1 MEEYGKD
8 CRGIY
13 LILNPKSGK
22 GGRRSA
28 KRNALVQARRLRDR
42 LGVGLEL
49 LPTAYAGH
57 ATELSK
63 ALSQDDGAR
72 VVAIGGDG
80 TVNETASGLIGGRS
94 PLGIVPMGSGN
105 GLARHLGVP
114 LGPTA
119 AVNLA
124 FSGRVIDMDCGVI
137 GGRHFFTTAGVGL
150 DAEVGWA
157 FANLSGRGLA
167 NYIRA
172 TTELFFRY
180 RPKRYRIEV
189 DGQVL
194 EREALMVTFAN
205 ASQFGNNAI
214 IAPHARVNDGWLD
227 MVIVKPFPK
236 VAIGVLASML
246 MSGRVDRVS
255 YVESI
260 RFRHTRVE
268 LEGEQGKGHVDG
280 EPFALEKSFEVSVV
294 PSALRAI
301 AGVRA
306 KEIREMDGA
315 QGGGKENGLLH
326 RK

>member
-1 MEEYGKD
+1 M
-8 CRGIY
+8 Y

-28 KRNALVQARRLRDR
+28 KRNALLRARVLRKQ
-42 LGVGLEL
+42 LGVELEL
-49 LPTAYAGH
+49 LPTTHAGH
-57 ATELSK
+57 ATELARTHGGD
-63 ALSQDDGAR
+63 ALVR

-80 TVNETASGLIGGRS
+80 TVNETACGLIGGQS

-105 GLARHLGVP
+105 GLARHLGIP
-114 LGPTA
+114 LGPAA
-119 AVNLA
+119 AVDLA
-124 FSGRVIDMDCGVI
+124 FAGRVIDMDCGTI

-180 RPKRYRIEV
+180 RPKRYRITV
-189 DGQVL
+189 DGQTM

-214 IAPHARVNDGWLD
+214 IAPAARVNDGWLD

-260 RFRHTRVE
+260 RFQHAVVE
-268 LEGEQGKGHVDG
+268 MEGDSKGHVDG
-280 EPFALEKSFEVSVV
+280 EPFELGGRFEVRVV

-301 AGVRA
+301 AGGRAREVR
-306 KEIREMDGA
+306 ELER
-315 QGGGKENGLLH
+315 GGKGHGLLH
-326 RK
+326 RAMQ